1 MVMAEVY
8 ALGLAI
14 ASMGLQSLVFVF
26 MAPNLS
32 IWGLMWTMGATIC
45 FTLLVFG
52 FVISASVRVLRK
64 TWDQDAAAP
73 EQPKWVAMFSG
84 SDFWQT
90 IFHWERS
97 KTLDRNP
104 MAWLQEYS
112 WTARLTKW
120 GWCLAVFVA
129 EVLVMFI
136 FPGWQPQLTT
146 AVSLGVAFSATGSF
160 RRERQS
166 GLLEILLVTP
176 LSVRQLMVGR
186 LWGIFS
192 HFCPALAILIVCWNG
207 NRLLNPKEYYAD
219 PLSLVIPNPLT
230 FMALMVVGLY
240 MSLWRLNFFVV
251 WLLAWTLGF
260 LLPSFAA
267 VALGRYQGV
276 SPSHIFELT
285 SAYQIMLTVI
295 SWFLLRRNLKQR
307 AFVTA
312 EAM

>member
-1 MVMAEVY
+1 
-8 ALGLAI
+8 
-14 ASMGLQSLVFVF
+14 
-26 MAPNLS
+26 
-32 IWGLMWTMGATIC
+32 
-45 FTLLVFG
+45 
-52 FVISASVRVLRK
+52 
-64 TWDQDAAAP
+64 
-73 EQPKWVAMFSG
+73 MFSG

-129 EVLVMFI
+129 EVFVMFI

-186 LWGIFS
+186 LWNFQSFLSRPGDIDRMLEWE
-192 HFCPALAILIVCWNG
+192 PA
-207 NRLLNPKEYYAD
+207 
-219 PLSLVIPNPLT
+219 
-230 FMALMVVGLY
+230 
-240 MSLWRLNFFVV
+240 
-251 WLLAWTLGF
+251 
-260 LLPSFAA
+260 
-267 VALGRYQGV
+267 
-276 SPSHIFELT
+276 FE
-285 SAYQIMLTVI
+285 S
-295 SWFLLRRNLKQR
+295 
-307 AFVTA
+307 
-312 EAM
+312 